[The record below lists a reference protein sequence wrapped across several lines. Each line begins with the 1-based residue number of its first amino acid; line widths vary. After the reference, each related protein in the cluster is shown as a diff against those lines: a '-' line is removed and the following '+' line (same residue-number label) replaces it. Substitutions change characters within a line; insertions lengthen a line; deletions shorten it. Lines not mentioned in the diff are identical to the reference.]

1 MLKIQEDN
9 KYDFLKK
16 NFSKF
21 FISEE
26 EFEDTLNQLRELKSL
41 QSYMESLGF
50 EPSDN
55 RNNFHYLVY

>member
-9 KYDFLKK
+9 KYDFLKN

-21 FISEE
+21 FKSEE
-26 EFEDTLNQLRELKSL
+26 EFEDTLNQLRELKNL
-41 QSYMESLGF
+41 QSYMKSLGF
-50 EPSDN
+50 EPSNN